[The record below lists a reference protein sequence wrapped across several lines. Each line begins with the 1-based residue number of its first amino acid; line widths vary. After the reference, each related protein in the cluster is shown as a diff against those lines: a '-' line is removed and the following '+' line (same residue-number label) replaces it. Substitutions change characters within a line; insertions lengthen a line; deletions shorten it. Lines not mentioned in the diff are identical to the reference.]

1 MEVWGYKW
9 GERGKQM
16 RRKGQANKEGGAR
29 KREGKGKEG
38 KEGRGK
44 EKGKKE
50 NERGINLEEKE

>member
-1 MEVWGYKW
+1 
-9 GERGKQM
+9 M